1 MKKEYPFFTF
11 FFFFLLFG
19 KKKKIVCVK
28 KLQYLYIFVNKD
40 KNCFPHGPSVL
51 IRELKKRAWYSIVG
65 SLIKGPVNNSKGK
78 LSSFF
83 LFVDSTI
90 ER

>member
-19 KKKKIVCVK
+19 KKKIVCVK
-28 KLQYLYIFVNKD
+28 KLRYLYIFVNKD
-40 KNCFPHGPSVL
+40 KNCYPHGPSVL